1 MQRQVRL
8 CARCAGVI
16 SEKWLLRRLT
26 EGPSGSVRCEFCGRM
41 RIGSDYAVER
51 EKKREAGK

>member
-8 CARCAGVI
+8 CARCAWVI

-41 RIGSDYAVER
+41 RIGSDYAVVR
-51 EKKREAGK
+51 EKKREE